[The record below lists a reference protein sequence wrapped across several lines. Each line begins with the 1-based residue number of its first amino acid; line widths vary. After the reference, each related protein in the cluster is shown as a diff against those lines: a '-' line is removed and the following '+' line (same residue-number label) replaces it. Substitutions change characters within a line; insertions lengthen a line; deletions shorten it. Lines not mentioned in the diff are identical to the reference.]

1 MMDKVSRHTKLKII
15 SGYALLFFIS
25 LFSILLI
32 YQQIIKLS
40 VDETQT
46 NTSRKLVLTGSTIT
60 ALYEAEALAN
70 AFVQTGAQRY
80 FDQYLQIQNDVENNI
95 DSLKELTTDLAQ
107 QLRIDSIHF
116 LLEQKV
122 RNLQRLVRVKQSLVP
137 DRFYSK
143 AIAHIT
149 SGRDSTAEETGIRTQ
164 VVTTLDSTYIK
175 PEKKKKWRLFSK
187 AEPDSVLQI
196 TVSHRTI
203 IDSTRAL
210 DVQNTDSVV
219 QILQNVWQELQ
230 EQSDHVS
237 RQIDRQEYSLIRQS
251 TDITRQLRLVLVAYE
266 QEEIHNTLHKIA
278 QREQVVNATTR
289 IIAWIAVIAFLLILF
304 FIFFILRDLSRS
316 QRYRRELE
324 AANRYAD
331 RLLQSREKMILT
343 VTHDIKSPLSSVL
356 GYIELLNDSTVN
368 ERQRYYLK
376 NMQGSAEHILKL
388 VGNLLDLS
396 KLENHKMSVE
406 DVTFLPDRLFQE
418 IADNFLPLAKS
429 KQLELITAID
439 ESVRGEFRGDALRI
453 RQIITN
459 ILSNAVKYTPRGEI
473 RFAASW
479 DPEQALLKL
488 EVQDSGSGMTAEE
501 QKMIFEEFTRL
512 KSHSAI
518 EGTGLGLTITLKL
531 IHLLDGRLEL
541 KSEPGKGS
549 CFIITLPLKKEE
561 AVPGLAS
568 AEDSATCPVTTGA
581 LDKLKVLLVDDDP
594 LQLEMTS
601 GMLEHRGIHAETTM
615 QPREVIDRLK
625 KEHYNL
631 LISDI
636 QMPGMTGFELIQQI
650 RRCPEFAALPVIAL
664 SADAGKEEQ
673 DYLQAG
679 FTAYLGKPFS
689 SGQLLA
695 LLFRLTGL
703 QGEQG
708 EEPATSHETQPKK
721 KTEGYTLQHILQFTD
736 HDQTALKA
744 ILESFV
750 STTYEHIRLL
760 EGNLEEGQKEAIV
773 RLAHK
778 MLPMFRQL
786 EAEELIE
793 DLQVLEQADKTGVSD
808 EEIAM
813 RTRRV
818 IVAATAL
825 VEKLQHHSME

>member
-1 MMDKVSRHTKLKII
+1 MDIVSKHTKLKII
-15 SGYALLFFIS
+15 SGYALLFLIS

-32 YQQIIKLS
+32 YRQIIKLS
-40 VDETQT
+40 VNETQT
-46 NTSRKLVLTGSTIT
+46 NTSRKLFLTGSTIT
-60 ALYEAEALAN
+60 GLYEAEALGN
-70 AFVQTGAQRY
+70 AFIQTGTQRY
-80 FDQYLQIQNDVENNI
+80 FNQYLKIQEDVENNI
-95 DSLKELTTDLAQ
+95 DSLKELTTDLSQ
-107 QLRIDSIHF
+107 QLRIDSIHL

-122 RNLQRLVRVKQSLVP
+122 RNLQRLVRLKQSFMP
-137 DRFYSK
+137 DDFYNK
-143 AIAHIT
+143 AIAHIA
-149 SGRDSTAEETGIRTQ
+149 SGRDSLAEETGIRTQ

-196 TVSHRTI
+196 TVSHHTI
-203 IDSTRAL
+203 IDSTKAL
-210 DVQNTDSVV
+210 DVQNTDSVI

-230 EQSDHVS
+230 EQSDQVS
-237 RQIDRQEYSLIRQS
+237 RQINRQEYALIRQS
-251 TDITRQLRLVLVAYE
+251 TEITNQLRQVLVAYE
-266 QEEIHNTLHKIA
+266 QEEIHNSLFKIE
-278 QREQVVNATTR
+278 QREQVVNSTTR

-343 VTHDIKSPLSSVL
+343 VTHDIKSPLSSVI
-356 GYIELLNDSTVN
+356 GYIELLNDSPIS

-396 KLENHKMSVE
+396 KLENHKMTVE
-406 DVTFLPDRLFQE
+406 EVTFHPDRLFQE
-418 IADNFLPLAKS
+418 IADNFLPSAQA
-429 KQLELITAID
+429 KQLVLITAFD
-439 ESVRGEFRGDALRI
+439 EKLKGDFRGDALRI

-459 ILSNAVKYTPRGEI
+459 ILSNAVKYTAQGEI
-473 RFAASW
+473 RFEACW
-479 DPEQALLKL
+479 NVEQSLLKL
-488 EVQDSGSGMTAEE
+488 WIQDSGTGMTADE

-549 CFIITLPLKKEE
+549 CFTITLPLKKEE
-561 AVPGLAS
+561 AGQVLTS
-568 AEDSATCPVTTGA
+568 AENTATCPASTDT
-581 LDKLKVLLVDDDP
+581 LEKLKILLVDDDP

-625 KEHYNL
+625 KEHYDL

-650 RRCPEFAALPVIAL
+650 RAYPELVALPVIAL

-708 EEPATSHETQPKK
+708 EEPIRSLETMPEE

-750 STTYEHIRLL
+750 SATHEHIRLL
-760 EGNLEEGQKEAIV
+760 EGYLKEGQREAIV

-793 DLQVLEQADKTGVSD
+793 DLQMLEQADKTGISD

-813 RTRRV
+813 RTQRV
-818 IVAATAL
+818 IGRASVL

>member
-1 MMDKVSRHTKLKII
+1 MMDKVSKHTKLKII

-32 YQQIIKLS
+32 YRQIIKLS

-60 ALYEAEALAN
+60 GLYEAEALAN

-80 FDQYLQIQNDVENNI
+80 FNQYLEIQNDVENNI

-137 DRFYSK
+137 DSFYSK

-149 SGRDSTAEETGIRTQ
+149 SGRDSTVEETGIRTQ

-343 VTHDIKSPLSSVL
+343 VTHDIKSPLSSVI

-439 ESVRGEFRGDALRI
+439 ESVRGGFRGDALRI

-459 ILSNAVKYTPRGEI
+459 ILSNAVKYTAGGEI

-549 CFIITLPLKKEE
+549 CFTITLPLKKEE
-561 AVPGLAS
+561 AGPGLAS
-568 AEDSATCPVTTGA
+568 AEHSATCPESTDA
-581 LDKLKVLLVDDDP
+581 LEKLKILLVDDDP

-601 GMLEHRGIHAETTM
+601 GMLEHRGIYAEITM

-625 KEHYNL
+625 KEHYDL

-650 RRCPEFAALPVIAL
+650 RCCPEFAALPVIAL

-689 SGQLLA
+689 SAQLLA
-695 LLFRLTGL
+695 LICRLTGIR
-703 QGEQG
+703 QEGIPENAAAAGVMKEGAAQ
-708 EEPATSHETQPKK
+708 
-721 KTEGYTLQHILQFTD
+721 GYTLQHILQFTD

-760 EGNLEEGQKEAIV
+760 EGYLEEGQREAIV

-793 DLQVLEQADKTGVSD
+793 DLQVLEQADKTGISD

-813 RTRRV
+813 RTRQV
-818 IVAATAL
+818 IGRASTL